1 MRINRILT
9 KRTSGAFTLIEM
21 IGVLSVIAI
30 LASVLVPK
38 VFNAIANARASN
50 AAMSV
55 NAIKSGIADHYS
67 KYGSIAWNGALST
80 PGPITVPGLGLG
92 AYSNYDQV
100 LVAENI
106 LDKPFQTKLGTGT
119 PATDVYLLTA
129 PSTNG
134 GAVTASALT
143 ATVPGDAYFDLGGVG
158 SNSISGTVVAVAVI
172 QGCTL
177 EDARNLNGIIDGPS
191 MGESSTGYDI
201 LGRVKY
207 NMGSGPGTVYVYLTH
222 R

>member
-1 MRINRILT
+1 
-9 KRTSGAFTLIEM
+9 M

-80 PGPITVPGLGLG
+80 PAAITVPTTG

-129 PSTNG
+129 PAASG

-143 ATVPGDAYFDLGGVG
+143 ATLASDAYFDLGGVG
-158 SNSISGTVVAVAVI
+158 SNTISGTVVAVAVI

-177 EDARNLNGIIDGPS
+177 EDARNLNGIIDGAS

>member
-1 MRINRILT
+1 MKINSIPLH
-9 KRTSGAFTLIEM
+9 KQNSGAFTLIEM

-80 PGPITVPGLGLG
+80 PAAITVPTTG

-129 PSTNG
+129 PAASG

-143 ATVPGDAYFDLGGVG
+143 ATLASDAYFDLGGVG
-158 SNSISGTVVAVAVI
+158 SNTISGTVVAVAVI

-177 EDARNLNGIIDGPS
+177 EDARNLNGIIDGAS